1 MKRLRRVTLR
11 LFGQVQI
18 KVINELMRKSKLSQ
32 VEGTHTHIHSHTKKK
47 KKRQEKFNT
56 ST

>member
-47 KKRQEKFNT
+47 KKTGKIQH
-56 ST
+56 

>member
-32 VEGTHTHIHSHTKKK
+32 VEGTHTHTLTHKKK
-47 KKRQEKFNT
+47 KKGQEKFNT